1 MRRYGVPRGVTERR
15 WCAERTLLALVG
27 LGDVAAFV
35 AFHAVFFASHT
46 DENSTPWYIRKKD
59 ILGKAMT
66 LTLHLSPEV
75 EARLRAVAQ
84 EQGLDPVDVAEHLLQ
99 TYLPAAT
106 REPPTNGMTTPQRD
120 PAFVALVKSIRG
132 KFARTATDLATEAL
146 HRERQADKEREEQR
160 IRGTKA

>member
-1 MRRYGVPRGVTERR
+1 
-15 WCAERTLLALVG
+15 
-27 LGDVAAFV
+27 
-35 AFHAVFFASHT
+35 
-46 DENSTPWYIRKKD
+46 
-59 ILGKAMT
+59 MT

-120 PAFVALVKSIRG
+120 SAFVALVKSIRG
-132 KFARTATDLATEAL
+132 KFAHTATDLATEAL
-146 HRERQADKEREEQR
+146 HRERQADKEREERR